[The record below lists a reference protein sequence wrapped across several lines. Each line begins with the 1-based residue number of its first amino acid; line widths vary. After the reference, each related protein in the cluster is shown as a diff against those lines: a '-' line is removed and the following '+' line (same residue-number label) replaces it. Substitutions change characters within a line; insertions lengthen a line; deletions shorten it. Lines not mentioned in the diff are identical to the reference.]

1 MGGAGIGHGPRAFVS
16 IGPTLETERL
26 ILRPPS
32 SEDLDPWAEFAADP
46 EATEFLGG
54 PVPRAFTWR
63 KLCTMAGSWV
73 INGFAP
79 FSVVEKATG
88 RWIGRVGPWQPE
100 GWPGTEVAW
109 GLARWAWGKGY
120 ALEAAT
126 ASIDWAV
133 DVLGWTEITHAIE
146 PGNLRSE
153 AVARRLGARVLR
165 EAVLPPPLDIA
176 AQIWGQTREEWL
188 ARPR

>member
-1 MGGAGIGHGPRAFVS
+1 MT
-16 IGPTLETERL
+16 IGPTIETERL
-26 ILRPPS
+26 ILRVPRAD
-32 SEDLDPWAEFAADP
+32 DLDPWADFAADP

-54 PVPRAFTWR
+54 PVPRAFAWR

-88 RWIGRVGPWQPE
+88 RWVGRIGPWQPE
-100 GWPGTEVAW
+100 GWPGTEIAW
-109 GLARWAWGKGY
+109 GLAREAWGRGY
-120 ALEAAT
+120 AVEAAT
-126 ASIDWAV
+126 ASIDWAIEA
-133 DVLGWTEITHAIE
+133 LGWTEITHAIE
-146 PGNLRSE
+146 AGNVRSE

-165 EAVLPPPLDIA
+165 EAMLPAPFDISVP
-176 AQIWGQTREEWL
+176 IWGLTREEWL